1 MKQLLIAG
9 IIIGFILA
17 IGYFFDIP
25 KEESITNFEECAAKY
40 AVMESYPGQCMIP
53 GGASFVEDIG
63 NEIEKIDIIRINTP
77 RPNLV
82 IESPLE
88 ITGEARGTWFFEG
101 DFPIRLLNE
110 EGNEIAVA
118 IAQAAGEWMVEDFV
132 AFTATLEFSAG
143 QHVRGLL
150 ILEKDNPSGMPENDD
165 ALFVPV
171 KFK

>member
-25 KEESITNFEECAAKY
+25 KEKSITNFEECAAKY
-40 AVMESYPGQCMIP
+40 AVMESYPRQCMIP

-77 RPNLV
+77 RPNQI
-82 IESPLE
+82 IESPFQ
-88 ITGEARGTWFFEG
+88 ITGEARGNWFFEG

-110 EGNEIAVA
+110 NREEIAIA
-118 IAQAAGEWMVEDFV
+118 IAKAESDWMVEDFV
-132 AFTATLEFSAG
+132 AFTATLEFSSDSNK
-143 QHVRGLL
+143 RGTLV
-150 ILEKDNPSGMPENDD
+150 LEKDNPSGMPENDD